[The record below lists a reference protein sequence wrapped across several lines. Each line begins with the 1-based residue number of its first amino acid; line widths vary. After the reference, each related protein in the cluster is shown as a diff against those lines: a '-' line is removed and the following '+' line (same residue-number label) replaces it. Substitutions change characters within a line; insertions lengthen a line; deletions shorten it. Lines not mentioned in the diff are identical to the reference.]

1 MSGFGIFCLLVLIA
15 FLCYFFIGMLIMYVH
30 GARGIELVPHYEFW
44 TNLPGTCLVNRS
56 HFLPTYAITYVV
68 FNFSFT

>member
-1 MSGFGIFCLLVLIA
+1 
-15 FLCYFFIGMLIMYVH
+15 MYVH

-44 TNLPGTCLVNRS
+44 TNLPGTCLVNTS